1 MHVCSSCHDECV
13 SKSFQAFLSNCIIR
27 HNSLEQGSAGCRLL
41 SVCSPFA
48 PLASQQ
54 LLSSRAATPSDSIS
68 TTCDNTKIVP
78 LFPQFYLYNFLQ
90 FYLCWR
96 PMFFLGVTWPW
107 ALRLGEKHGKQS
119 LVKSPLPKGCCQC
132 MGRVWAAVWLHALL
146 PDRRHMLPLLVICS
160 HENAWMMLSDVEWCW
175 VMLSGVAIC

>member
-1 MHVCSSCHDECV
+1 MHVCSSCHDKCV

-78 LFPQFYLYNFLQ
+78 LFPQFYLYNFIICYTIL
-90 FYLCWR
+90 FVLASHV
-96 PMFFLGVTWPW
+96 FPW
-107 ALRLGEKHGKQS
+107 CHLTLSAK
-119 LVKSPLPKGCCQC
+119 
-132 MGRVWAAVWLHALL
+132 A
-146 PDRRHMLPLLVICS
+146 RRK
-160 HENAWMMLSDVEWCW
+160 AWKT
-175 VMLSGVAIC
+175 VARKVSTA

>member
-1 MHVCSSCHDECV
+1 MCFKVLSGL
-13 SKSFQAFLSNCIIR
+13 SFKLHHR

-96 PMFFLGVTWPW
+96 PMFFPW
-107 ALRLGEKHGKQS
+107 CHLTLSAKARRKSMENSRLI
-119 LVKSPLPKGCCQC
+119 KSPLPKGCSQC
-132 MGRVWAAVWLHALL
+132 MGRGVSRCLIARAVARPPSYAA
-146 PDRRHMLPLLVICS
+146 PFELVICS
-160 HENAWMMLSDVEWCW
+160 HENA
-175 VMLSGVAIC
+175 